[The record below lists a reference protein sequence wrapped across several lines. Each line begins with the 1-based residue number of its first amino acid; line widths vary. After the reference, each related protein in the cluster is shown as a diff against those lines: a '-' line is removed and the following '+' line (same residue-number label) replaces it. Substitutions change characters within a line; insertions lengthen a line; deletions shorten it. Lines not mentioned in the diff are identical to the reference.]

1 MEELEYLQNQIV
13 PAFSEEIL
21 MQFSESERNN
31 YKNYKIFPMDLL
43 VKADWNYKEEDV
55 IMSNKLRENL
65 KRNGQI
71 ETIHLRKLE
80 TGYYEV
86 VNGNHRYDE
95 MVILGRKTIIA
106 YDNGVISKEEAIRRC
121 LETNETKFESNQ
133 IKLAGLIKELSQQ
146 FDLTD
151 LVQSMPFSEEEIN
164 NYAAMTD
171 FNWEQYGGSRP
182 NEEEKPKHFTI
193 KIHESEYEEFYA
205 KLTELCSQF
214 KTAELT

>member
-1 MEELEYLQNQIV
+1 
-13 PAFSEEIL
+13 
-21 MQFSESERNN
+21 
-31 YKNYKIFPMDLL
+31 MDLL

-106 YDNGVISKEEAIRRC
+106 YDHGVISKEEAIRRC

>member
-1 MEELEYLQNQIV
+1 
-13 PAFSEEIL
+13 
-21 MQFSESERNN
+21 
-31 YKNYKIFPMDLL
+31 
-43 VKADWNYKEEDV
+43 
-55 IMSNKLRENL
+55 MSNKLRENL

-71 ETIHLRKLE
+71 ETVHVRKLE

-106 YDNGVISKEEAIRRC
+106 YDHGVISKEEAIRRC
-121 LETNETKFESNQ
+121 LETNETRFDSDKF
-133 IKLAGLIKELSQQ
+133 KLTGLIKELSQQ

-171 FNWEQYGGSRP
+171 FNWDQYGGSRP

-193 KIHESEYEEFYA
+193 KIHESEYEAFYE
-205 KLTELCSQF
+205 KLTELCAEF